1 MNRLDPAL
9 ADYLRLRRALG
20 YKLDR
25 TAKLLAQFTAYLDA
39 IGAER
44 RTVEAALAWA
54 TQPVAGGPSWLAGR
68 LTVVRGFA
76 AYLHAIDPAN
86 ELVPTD
92 LLPDRGHRATPYL
105 YSDADIAGLMA
116 AAATL
121 RTAHRAATFETLL
134 GLLAVTGLRVGEAIR
149 LDRTDLDTS
158 EGLVTIRNSKFG
170 KSRLAPLHPTSVAA
184 LRRYLRRSDRPHPT
198 VPTAALFVSDAGTR
212 LLYCNVNWTFLRLV
226 RRAGLVPRSAACRPR
241 IHDLR
246 HTFAVCSILD
256 AYRAGTDVQA
266 RLPLLST
273 YLGHVNPGATYWY
286 LSAAPELLDL
296 AGQRLERHLGGRR

>member
-1 MNRLDPAL
+1 MSRLDPAL

-20 YKLDR
+20 YKLVR
-25 TAKLLAQFTAYLDA
+25 TAKLLAQFTAYLDTQ
-39 IGAER
+39 GAER
-44 RTVEAALAWA
+44 VTVSSALAWA
-54 TQPVAGGPSWLAGR
+54 TLPAAGGPRWLAMR
-68 LTVVRGFA
+68 ISVVRGFA
-76 AYLHAIDPAN
+76 AYLHAIDAAH

-105 YSDADIAGLMA
+105 YSDADIVALMA

-121 RTAHRAATFETLL
+121 RTPHRAATYETLL

-149 LDRTDLDTS
+149 LDRAELDTT

-170 KSRLAPLHPTSVAA
+170 KSRLVPLHPTSVAA
-184 LRRYLRRSDRPHPT
+184 LRRYLLRSDRPRPV

-212 LLYCNVNWTFLRLV
+212 LLYCNVNWTFLKLV
-226 RRAGLVPRSAACRPR
+226 GRAGLASRSSGCRPR

-246 HTFAVCSILD
+246 HSFAVRSILD
-256 AYRAGTDVQA
+256 AYRAGADVQA

-296 AGQRLERHLGGRR
+296 AGQRLERHQGGRP

>member
-44 RTVEAALAWA
+44 VTVEAALAWA

-105 YSDADIAGLMA
+105 YSRGSSPCGSDMSRSTPPRSTCTPTLPSRSERWPEPRRRTRSPAATGPPTRSSPSSTGCDYADLTGPGPSRSRRLGTPCRHNPEVGLMDKFS
-116 AAATL
+116 L
-121 RTAHRAATFETLL
+121 KL
-134 GLLAVTGLRVGEAIR
+134 G
-149 LDRTDLDTS
+149 
-158 EGLVTIRNSKFG
+158 
-170 KSRLAPLHPTSVAA
+170 
-184 LRRYLRRSDRPHPT
+184 
-198 VPTAALFVSDAGTR
+198 
-212 LLYCNVNWTFLRLV
+212 
-226 RRAGLVPRSAACRPR
+226 
-241 IHDLR
+241 
-246 HTFAVCSILD
+246 
-256 AYRAGTDVQA
+256 
-266 RLPLLST
+266 
-273 YLGHVNPGATYWY
+273 
-286 LSAAPELLDL
+286 
-296 AGQRLERHLGGRR
+296 